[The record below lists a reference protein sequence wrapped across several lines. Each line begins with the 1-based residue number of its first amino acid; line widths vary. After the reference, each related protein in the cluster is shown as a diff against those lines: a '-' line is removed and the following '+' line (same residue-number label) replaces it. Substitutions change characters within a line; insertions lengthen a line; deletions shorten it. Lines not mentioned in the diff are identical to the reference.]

1 MRAATK
7 DRPIR
12 LRSVFISDVHLGSR
26 DSRAGELLQFLASV
40 EVDYLFLVGD
50 IIDFW
55 SLRKT
60 FYWPQQHNEV
70 VRAILGKARDGARV
84 IYIPGN
90 HDEDMREF
98 CGSVFGNLE
107 IRRKYVHSTADGRE
121 LLVMHGDEFDAAV
134 KCSRWLAR
142 LGSGAYEVA
151 LRLNRMVNGV
161 RRLLG
166 LPYWSFANYLKL
178 RLKNAVQYVEAFE
191 VAAARAAAQRQ
202 LHGIVCGHIHRPA
215 VREIDGILYCNDGDW
230 VENCTALVEE
240 PGGRLSTCTWAHSGQ
255 QQESSDLVQAAA

>member
-1 MRAATK
+1 MRAERKT
-7 DRPIR
+7 R

-26 DSRAGELLQFLASV
+26 DSRAVELLQFLASV

-55 SLRKT
+55 SLRKN

-70 VRAILGKARDGARV
+70 VRAILRKAREGARV
-84 IYIPGN
+84 IYVPGN
-90 HDEDMREF
+90 HDNDMREF

-142 LGSGAYEVA
+142 IGGGAYELA
-151 LRLNRMVNGV
+151 MRLNRGVNLM
-161 RRLLG
+161 RRVFG
-166 LPYWSFANYLKL
+166 MPYWSFANYLKL
-178 RLKNAVQYVEAFE
+178 RLKNAVRYVEAYE
-191 VAAARAAAQRQ
+191 QAAAHAALQRR
-202 LHGIVCGHIHRPA
+202 LHGIVCGHIHRPGI
-215 VREIDGILYCNDGDW
+215 RTIDGVLYCNDGDW
-230 VENCTALVEE
+230 VENCSALVEDLA
-240 PGGRLSTCTWAHSGQ
+240 GRLSICSWAQIAQGAPAP
-255 QQESSDLVQAAA
+255 EPVGLAA